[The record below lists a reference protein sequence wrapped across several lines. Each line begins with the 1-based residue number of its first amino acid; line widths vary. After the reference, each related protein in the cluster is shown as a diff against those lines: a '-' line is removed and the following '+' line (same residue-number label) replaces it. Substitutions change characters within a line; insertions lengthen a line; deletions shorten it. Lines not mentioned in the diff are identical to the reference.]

1 MFYYLKG
8 SISYKDENFVALD
21 INGAGYKVYTTI
33 GTISKVQ
40 MDEETTLYTYV
51 NIRED
56 IFDIYGFPTKEELA
70 FFELLISVSGVGPKA
85 GLSVLSALSLS
96 DLITAVVTNDAK
108 TISTAKG
115 VGSKLAQRIIL
126 ELKSKIPDS
135 DIVSG
140 IKGEG
145 GFSDFLLVDSS
156 NEAVSALITLGYS
169 SQEARRAV
177 AGVENPST
185 VEETIKEALKRMM

>member
-40 MDEETTLYTYV
+40 MGEETTLYTYV

-126 ELKSKIPDS
+126 ELKSKISDS

-145 GFSDFLLVDSS
+145 GFSDFLSVDSS